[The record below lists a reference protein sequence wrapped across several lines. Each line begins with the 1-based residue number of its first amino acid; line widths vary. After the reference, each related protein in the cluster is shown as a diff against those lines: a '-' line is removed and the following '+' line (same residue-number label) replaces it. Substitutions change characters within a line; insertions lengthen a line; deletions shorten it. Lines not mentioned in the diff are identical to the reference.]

1 MFIHSVAPERVELS
15 AAALLVLARQLLEA
29 LPLQFLVLFVLL
41 LHGFVGTAH
50 LPPPEGRTALVGM
63 ARFVISTAAMV
74 HLVEGL
80 EFLQVVGQDLV
91 WSFSDRLRC
100 NLVMKLY
107 SLNTGSLNS

>member
-1 MFIHSVAPERVELS
+1 
-15 AAALLVLARQLLEA
+15 
-29 LPLQFLVLFVLL
+29 
-41 LHGFVGTAH
+41 
-50 LPPPEGRTALVGM
+50 M